1 MKNSGDIKLSIK
13 QLRKVLAIE
22 RLYSEEMTNSEAAPL
37 LGLSIRQ
44 VQRLK
49 KKFKEEGH
57 ASLIHGNTGRKPVH
71 AIDAEI
77 KDIIACKAAVEY

>member
-13 QLRKVLAIE
+13 QSRKVSAIE
-22 RLYSEEMTNSEAAPL
+22 RLYSEEMTNSEAAQL

-57 ASLIHGNTGRKPVH
+57 ASLIHKIFICTM
-71 AIDAEI
+71 ALSS
-77 KDIIACKAAVEY
+77 C